1 MKSNIKESPL
11 KVYRQ
16 IPSDWKINQV
26 RYNELDST
34 IHYKDGWRDYQNPVI
49 ESTQKVGELIY
60 DEVNDIVTKEVIE
73 KTQEEID
80 NENKVYVPFSI
91 TKLQAM
97 LMLGRMGI
105 KDAVLNVVEN
115 SDNPEVKD
123 YFEYAAT
130 WERASPIINQFAP
143 AIGMSQTDLDSF
155 FIEAEK
161 VN

>member
-16 IPSDWKINQV
+16 IPSDWKINQI
-26 RYNELDST
+26 RYNELDEST
-34 IHYKDGWRDYQNPVI
+34 HYNDGWRDYQNPTI
-49 ESTQKVGELIY
+49 TTTQKVGELIY
-60 DEVNDIVTKEVIE
+60 DEAKDIVTKEVIE

-80 NENKVYVPFSI
+80 NENKVHVPFSI

-105 KDAVLNVVEN
+105 KEAVLNVVLN

-130 WERASPIINQFAP
+130 WERVSPIINQFAP
-143 AIGMSQTDLDSF
+143 TIGMSQTDLDNF

-161 VN
+161 IN